1 MARKEEREEEAR
13 FRCSFPLPKLFLF
26 VSSAVEEGNHISRVE
41 IE

>member
-26 VSSAVEEGNHISRVE
+26 VSAVEKGDHFSRIE
-41 IE
+41 IK